1 MIDIYNNL
9 FQPVV
14 DNPSVSSLQN
24 RLTEIARKRCKGLDL
39 MWQLSVC
46 LRTGPDLDGSVLS
59 NSSIV

>member
-9 FQPVV
+9 SQSVV

-24 RLTEIARKRCKGLDL
+24 RLTEIARKRCKGLDP
-39 MWQLSVC
+39 MWQLSFC
-46 LRTGPDLDGSVLS
+46 RRSGPDLDGSLLS